1 MPSRNATYEPYRT
14 APEARSAQAR
24 GPEQQQQD
32 RFRPDIEG
40 LRAVA
45 VLLVVAN
52 HAGLGLVHG
61 GYVGVDVFFVISGF
75 LITLHLFRELQR
87 TGRIGFGAFYG
98 RRIVRLLPASTV
110 VVIATVAA
118 AWTWMS
124 PVQAKAVV
132 FDALSAA
139 AYGINVRLA
148 VLGTDYLSAELEP
161 SPLQHFWS
169 LAVEEQ
175 FYFIWPLLLI
185 VAATRRA
192 NRRSAAI
199 ALTLLGVVSF
209 AVCVWQ
215 TGHSQPWAYFGIQ
228 ARAWELAAGAL
239 VALAAE
245 RLAKARGTA
254 ALTWL
259 GLAGIVAAA
268 VMFDETTR
276 FPGMAALLPVAGAVL
291 VIAGGC
297 AKSPRGAVALL
308 KTPPMQAI
316 GKLSYSWYLWHWPAL
331 MLAPHIAGGE
341 LNVWAK
347 AAVAVGSLIPA
358 WLSLKLV
365 ENRVRFNPVFKR
377 RPRRG
382 LGLGAMLTALACGA
396 AAIFLGLPN
405 EVRGEGTAQDTAQAL
420 AQQNAVNDA
429 AAEARQLEEAR
440 KRLLELIA
448 AAETTKAMPQNLTPP
463 VTAATGDR
471 PQGSKDCLASLDETS
486 IKPALAQGC
495 DKHGDPQG
503 KTTMVLFGD
512 SHTEQWF
519 DAVDA
524 VAKRNH
530 QKLVVLTKSGCT
542 PADAYTIKV
551 NARRAF
557 TECATWRE
565 EAFAKIKE
573 LKPALVLMSTRT
585 YGDPPV
591 DKAGAVTV
599 GKAEADTAW
608 SQALIRSAKRVQQ
621 LGARPVIMQDTPDP
635 RGTSVPDCVAAHP
648 AAVQQCALKV
658 ATAIYATRKTANEDA
673 ATKAGFTVID
683 PTPWFCTDTVCPV
696 IIGNALVYRDGSHV
710 TTSYI
715 KLLTPLL
722 QAELKG

>member
-1 MPSRNATYEPYRT
+1 MTTYQPYRP
-14 APEARSAQAR
+14 APYTRPAPPPPPQAA
-24 GPEQQQQD
+24 PAD

-75 LITLHLFRELQR
+75 LITLHLFKELQR

-110 VVIATVAA
+110 VLIATVAA

-175 FYFIWPLLLI
+175 FYFIWPLLLV

-192 NRRSAAI
+192 SRRSAAV
-199 ALTLLGVVSF
+199 ALSVLGVVSF

-239 VALAAE
+239 IALAAE
-245 RLAKARGTA
+245 RLQRLPGA
-254 ALTWL
+254 AVATWL
-259 GLAGIVAAA
+259 GVAAIVGSA
-268 VMFDETTR
+268 VLYDETTR
-276 FPGMAALLPVAGAVL
+276 FPGTAALLPVAGAAL

-297 AKSPRGAVALL
+297 AKPRAGAVLL
-308 KTPPMQAI
+308 LGLRPMQTI

-331 MLAPHIAGGE
+331 MLAPHIAGDE
-341 LNVWAK
+341 LGTWAR
-347 AAVAVGSLIPA
+347 AAVAVGSLLPA
-358 WLSLKLV
+358 WLSLRLV

-405 EVRGEGTAQDTAQAL
+405 EVEGKGTAQDTASVISESQQL
-420 AQQNAVNDA
+420 AD
-429 AAEARQLEEAR
+429 AR
-440 KRLLELIA
+440 KQLLDLIA
-448 AAETTKAMPQNLTPP
+448 TSAPLTAMPQNLTPP
-463 VTAATGDR
+463 VTAASNDR
-471 PQGSKDCLASLDETS
+471 PQGSKGCLASLDDTS

-495 DKHGDPQG
+495 DRHGDPQAT
-503 KTTMVLFGD
+503 TTMVMFGD

-524 VAKRNH
+524 VAKRRH
-530 QKLVVLTKSGCT
+530 WRLVVLTKSGCT
-542 PADAYTIKV
+542 PADAYTIKI

-573 LKPALVLMSTRT
+573 LKPALVLLSTRT
-585 YGDPPV
+585 YGDAPV
-591 DKAGAVTV
+591 DKAGAATV
-599 GKAEADTAW
+599 PKAEADTAW
-608 SQALIRSAKRVQQ
+608 AQALLRSAKRVAS

-635 RGTSVPDCVAAHP
+635 RGVSVPDCVAAHP
-648 AAVQQCALKV
+648 DAVQQCALKV
-658 ATAIYATRKTANEDA
+658 ASAIYATRRTANLEA
-673 ATKAGFTVID
+673 AQAAGYTVID
-683 PTPWFCTDTVCPV
+683 PTDWFCTDAVCPV

-722 QAELKG
+722 QAELVN

>member
-1 MPSRNATYEPYRT
+1 LTTYQPYRT
-14 APEARSAQAR
+14 APQTRA
-24 GPEQQQQD
+24 PEPRPSED

-132 FDALSAA
+132 FDALSAS

-175 FYFIWPLLLI
+175 FYFIWPLLLL

-192 NRRSAAI
+192 SRRSAAI
-199 ALTLLGVVSF
+199 ALTLLAVASF

-245 RLAKARGTA
+245 RLAKARGVA
-254 ALTWL
+254 IATWL
-259 GLAGIVAAA
+259 GLVAIVASALL
-268 VMFDETTR
+268 FDETTR
-276 FPGMAALLPVAGAVL
+276 FPGTAALLPVAGAVL

-297 AKSPRGAVALL
+297 ARPRYGAVALL
-308 KTPPMQAI
+308 GTAPMQAI

-331 MLAPHIAGGE
+331 MLAPHIAGQE
-341 LNVWAK
+341 LGTWTR

-358 WLSLKLV
+358 WLSLRLI

-382 LGLGAMLTALACGA
+382 LGLGATLTALACGA

-405 EVRGEGTAQDTAQAL
+405 EVEGKGTAQDTATVISESQQL
-420 AQQNAVNDA
+420 AD
-429 AAEARQLEEAR
+429 AR
-440 KRLLELIA
+440 KQLLDLIA
-448 AAETTKAMPQNLTPP
+448 ASASVTAMPQNLTPP
-463 VTAATGDR
+463 VTAATNDR
-471 PQGSKDCLASLDETS
+471 PQGSKSCLASLDETS
-486 IKPALAQGC
+486 IKPALGQGC
-495 DKHGDPQG
+495 DQHGDPQG
-503 KTTMVLFGD
+503 STTMVLFGD

-524 VAKRNH
+524 VAKRRH
-530 QKLVVLTKSGCT
+530 WRLVVLAKSGCT

-565 EAFAKIKE
+565 EAFAKIRE
-573 LKPALVLMSTRT
+573 LKPALVLLSTRT
-585 YGDPPV
+585 YTDPPV
-591 DKAGAVTV
+591 DKSGAVTV
-599 GKAEADTAW
+599 GKAEADDAW
-608 SQALIRSAKRVQQ
+608 AKALIRSAKRLQQ

-648 AAVQQCALKV
+648 DAVQQCALKV
-658 ATAIYATRKTANEDA
+658 ATAVYATRVTANADA
-673 ATKAGFTVID
+673 AKEAGFTVID
-683 PTPWFCTDTVCPV
+683 PTAWFCTGAVCPV
-696 IIGNALVYRDGSHV
+696 IVGNALVYRDGSHV

-722 QAELKG
+722 QAELVS

>member
-1 MPSRNATYEPYRT
+1 LTTYQPYRT
-14 APEARSAQAR
+14 APHVRAPQRPQT
-24 GPEQQQQD
+24 QD

-175 FYFIWPLLLI
+175 FYFIWPLLLL
-185 VAATRRA
+185 AAAGRAGNTRRA
-192 NRRSAAI
+192 AV
-199 ALTLLGVVSF
+199 ALTVLGVVSF

-245 RLAKARGTA
+245 RLARLPGA
-254 ALTWL
+254 AAATWL
-259 GLAGIVAAA
+259 GLAAIVASALL
-268 VMFDETTR
+268 FDETTR
-276 FPGMAALLPVAGAVL
+276 FPGTAALLPVTGAVL

-297 AKSPRGAVALL
+297 ARPRAGAVALL
-308 KTPPMQAI
+308 GTRPMQGI

-331 MLAPHIAGGE
+331 MLAPHIAGRE
-341 LNVWAK
+341 LNTWALT
-347 AAVAVGSLIPA
+347 AVAAASLLPA
-358 WLSLKLV
+358 WLSLRLV

-382 LGLGAMLTALACGA
+382 LGLGATLTALACGA

-405 EVRGEGTAQDTAQAL
+405 EVEGKGTAQDTASVL
-420 AQQNAVNDA
+420 SESQQL
-429 AAEARQLEEAR
+429 AEARKQL
-440 KRLLELIA
+440 LDLIA
-448 AAETTKAMPQNLTPP
+448 VSATRTAMPQNLTPP
-463 VTAATGDR
+463 VTAATNDR
-471 PQGSKDCLASLDETS
+471 PQASKACLASLDETS
-486 IKPALAQGC
+486 IKPALAAGC
-495 DKHGDPQG
+495 DRHGDPQG
-503 KTTMVLFGD
+503 TTTMVLFGD

-524 VAKRNH
+524 VAKRRH
-530 QKLVVLTKSGCT
+530 HRLVVLTKSGCT

-557 TECATWRE
+557 TECASWRE

-573 LKPALVLMSTRT
+573 LKPALVLLSTRT
-585 YGDPPV
+585 YSDPPV
-591 DKAGAVTV
+591 DRAGAVTV
-599 GKAEADTAW
+599 GKAEADDAW
-608 SQALIRSAKRVQQ
+608 AKALIRSAKRIAQ

-635 RGTSVPDCVAAHP
+635 RGVSVPDCVAAHP
-648 AAVQQCALKV
+648 EAVQQCALKV
-658 ATAIYATRKTANEDA
+658 ATAVYDARRTANA
-673 ATKAGFTVID
+673 AAAKAAGYPVID
-683 PTPWFCTDTVCPV
+683 PTEWFCTATVCPV
-696 IIGNALVYRDGSHV
+696 IVGNALVYRDGSHV
-710 TTSYI
+710 TTGYV

-722 QAELKG
+722 QAELVS